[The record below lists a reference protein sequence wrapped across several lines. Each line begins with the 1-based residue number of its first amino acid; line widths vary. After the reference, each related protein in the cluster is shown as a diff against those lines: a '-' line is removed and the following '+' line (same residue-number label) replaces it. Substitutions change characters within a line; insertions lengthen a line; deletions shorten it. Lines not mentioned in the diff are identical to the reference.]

1 MRSMNATFVLC
12 NILILTLDSGFRYTG
27 NQFFQDYYWRI
38 YPYVVPFVYPVA
50 LMAQTGSAYLT
61 LAVTIERYLV
71 GHLRLTFAVSF
82 TWIAMFKTSKPH
94 F

>member
-1 MRSMNATFVLC
+1 MTY
-12 NILILTLDSGFRYTG
+12 DFRYTG

-71 GHLRLTFAVSF
+71 RQFRPKLDPFF
-82 TWIAMFKTSKPH
+82 FQPSKHYVVPISM
-94 F
+94 